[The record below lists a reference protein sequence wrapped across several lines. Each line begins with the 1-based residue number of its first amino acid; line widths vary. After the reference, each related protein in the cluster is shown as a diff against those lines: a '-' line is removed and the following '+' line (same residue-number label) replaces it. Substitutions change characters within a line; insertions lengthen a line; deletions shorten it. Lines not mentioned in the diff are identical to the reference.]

1 MVGFGYNRLNSLL
14 LTMPAGAIIGTIELT
29 APYFA
34 YKIPGIRTWLIVIC
48 QCGTIIA
55 SILLWRLP
63 RGEKGGLLFGCYILA
78 SFGGAYA
85 VLMGLQI
92 ANTAGYTKRS
102 VTSSGI
108 FVGYCLGKE
117 IWPES
122 MIASL
127 RTSQEIL
134 WDPYFSSRKMR
145 PPTAQ
150 ALLQCWQP
158 LSQPLLLPLS
168 TAMFASGRIDAATNL
183 ARWKVLITHTTMISR
198 I

>member
-1 MVGFGYNRLNSLL
+1 
-14 LTMPAGAIIGTIELT
+14 MPAGAVIGTIELA

-34 YKIPGIRTWLIVIC
+34 YKVSGIRTWLIVIC
-48 QCGTIIA
+48 QCGTITA

-63 RGEKGGLLFGCYILA
+63 RGEKGGLLFSCYILA

-108 FVGYCLGKE
+108 FVGYCLGRELGLIHYPVPLMMYIQGTSLAHYSSSQKM
-117 IWPES
+117 PPHTVQ
-122 MIASL
+122 ASL
-127 RTSQEIL
+127 QYWLR
-134 WDPYFSSRKMR
+134 
-145 PPTAQ
+145 
-150 ALLQCWQP
+150 
-158 LSQPLLLPLS
+158 LSPLLHSPLF
-168 TAMFASGRIDAATNL
+168 TAMFVFGRINDAISL
-183 ARWKVLITHTTMISR
+183 APWKALTTRMMMISR

>member
-1 MVGFGYNRLNSLL
+1 
-14 LTMPAGAIIGTIELT
+14 MPAGAVIGTIELA
-29 APYFA
+29 APYVA

-48 QCGTIIA
+48 QCGTITA

-108 FVGYCLGKE
+108 FVGYCLG
-117 IWPES
+117 ES
-122 MIASL
+122 ALELALIA
-127 RTSQEIL
+127 
-134 WDPYFSSRKMR
+134 
-145 PPTAQ
+145 
-150 ALLQCWQP
+150 
-158 LSQPLLLPLS
+158 
-168 TAMFASGRIDAATNL
+168 
-183 ARWKVLITHTTMISR
+183 H
-198 I
+198 

>member
-1 MVGFGYNRLNSLL
+1 
-14 LTMPAGAIIGTIELT
+14 MPAGAIIGTIELT

-34 YKIPGIRTWLIVIC
+34 YKISGIRTWLIVIC
-48 QCGTIIA
+48 QCGTITA

-78 SFGGAYA
+78 SFGGGYA

-117 IWPES
+117 VVTLVYDYITNI
-122 MIASL
+122 M
-127 RTSQEIL
+127 
-134 WDPYFSSRKMR
+134 SRELCR
-145 PPTAQ
+145 
-150 ALLQCWQP
+150 AL
-158 LSQPLLLPLS
+158 
-168 TAMFASGRIDAATNL
+168 A
-183 ARWKVLITHTTMISR
+183 V
-198 I
+198 